1 MRVAYHGQ
9 CDALQ
14 AIWCNTSKLIVALR
28 CMHACS
34 LLSNTHGLSRNA
46 DFIDLYQ
53 NRLTIESPITQRTFE
68 TRFELDI

>member
-1 MRVAYHGQ
+1 
-9 CDALQ
+9 
-14 AIWCNTSKLIVALR
+14 
-28 CMHACS
+28 MHACMQ
-34 LLSNTHGLSRNA
+34 LSNTHGLSRNA